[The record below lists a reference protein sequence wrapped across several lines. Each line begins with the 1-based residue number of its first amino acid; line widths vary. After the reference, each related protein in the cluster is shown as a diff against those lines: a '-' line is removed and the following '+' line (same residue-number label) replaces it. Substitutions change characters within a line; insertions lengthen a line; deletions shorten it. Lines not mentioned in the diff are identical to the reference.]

1 MYERKLIKEVKT
13 TKLTPSEMKNF
24 LGDHAMDSVKT
35 MKLVPY
41 EAKSTKTKSKPRSSS
56 FRPTAKKTPDV
67 GSSGKSTGKKKSRG
81 RLGKMKSSRRR

>member
-1 MYERKLIKEVKT
+1 MYKRKLIKEVKT

-56 FRPTAKKTPDV
+56 FRPTAKKHLTLV
-67 GSSGKSTGKKKSRG
+67 LQVKAQAKRKAEVVLVK
-81 RLGKMKSSRRR
+81 